1 MLLQEH
7 KNRLAPLRDAAVAP
21 QISFDQFRFAFYDR
35 LSGNGAVGG
44 FEYRYVD
51 AYRWACEQVTPTID
65 PGELIVGKC
74 CTPLTQQQQQRWQQL
89 QSFVETVSGTYQGQ
103 DSHMAIDYD
112 LVLQQGL
119 TGIGQTVARK
129 RAACDDQAK
138 IAFYDSCLGTLRGAI
153 RFSERYAEHA
163 EALAGQEADAVRKGE
178 LLEIARICRKVPA
191 FPAESFYEAVQSVH
205 FISLCLSFDPMR
217 HWAMQLFQLGRPDR
231 YLWPYYEKDLQ
242 SGKLTREEAQ
252 LLLDCLGIQIN
263 NRVSRG
269 LSTGY
274 MVGGRDSEGKP
285 VANDLTELCMNVV
298 EDNRLVYPAVGL
310 CYVPDM
316 PDHYLKRACEILA
329 QGCSH
334 PAIFNDDVI
343 ARGLQLYGVP
353 EQDSRRYIHSTC
365 VEITPE
371 GTSNVWVA
379 SPYINLV
386 APLMETMEEDHETME
401 SFLGA
406 VFRRLDKVI
415 EQGFLSKNESRKWR
429 AARSI
434 NPLLSCVVHDCLEQG
449 LDIERGG
456 ARYNW
461 IMPSFVGMANLAD
474 CLNTIDQVVFRQRK
488 FTMAQLR
495 QMTAANFEGFEAQRL
510 ELLNKVE
517 KYGNDDDTADCW
529 CNVITDHIV
538 AECGRYTPVFANA
551 RLVPSVFCWVM
562 HEELGRH
569 TGATPDGRKA
579 GFPLGDG
586 SGPAQGRER
595 KGPTASVLSSTK
607 WSHQEFIGGVAV
619 NMKFSKSAF
628 QAESCGK
635 MMALIKAFIERGGFE
650 IQINVVDRETL
661 LAARENPEQYQDL
674 VVRVGGYS
682 DYFVHLG
689 KSLQE
694 EVLLRTEHVL

>member
-1 MLLQEH
+1 MLLQEY
-7 KNRLAPLRDAAVAP
+7 KNRLAPLRDAAVA
-21 QISFDQFRFAFYDR
+21 SKANYDQFRFSFYDR
-35 LSGNGAVGG
+35 LSGNQELGTL
-44 FEYRYVD
+44 ERRYVD
-51 AYRWACEQVTPTID
+51 AYAWACEQVTPEID

-74 CTPLTQQQQQRWQQL
+74 STPLTQQQEQKWQQL
-89 QSFVETVSGTYQGQ
+89 QSFAETVSGTYQGQ
-103 DSHMAIDYD
+103 DSHMAIDYV
-112 LVLQQGL
+112 LVLRCGL
-119 TGIGQTVARK
+119 KGIGETVARK
-129 RAACDDQAK
+129 RETCDDPEK
-138 IAFYDSCLGTLRGAI
+138 IAFYDSCLGTLQSAI
-153 RFSERYAEHA
+153 RFAERYAEYA
-163 EALAGQEADAVRKGE
+163 DELARQEADPVRKLE
-178 LLEIARICRKVPA
+178 LEEIGRICRKVPA
-191 FPAESFYEAVQSVH
+191 CPAESFYEAVQSAH

-217 HWAMQLFQLGRPDR
+217 HCAMQLFQLGRPDQ

-242 SGKLTREEAQ
+242 SGKLTREYAQ
-252 LLLDCLGIQIN
+252 LLLDCLGIHIN
-263 NRVSRG
+263 NRVPRG
-269 LSTGY
+269 LSCGY

-298 EDNRLVYPAVGL
+298 EDNRLVYPSVGL

-316 PDHYLKRACEILA
+316 PDHYLQRACEILA

-343 ARGLQLYGVP
+343 AKGLQLYGVP
-353 EQDSRRYIHSTC
+353 EQDSHRYIHSTC

-386 APLMETMEEDHETME
+386 APLLETMEEDHETMA
-401 SFLGA
+401 SFLDA
-406 VFRRLDKVI
+406 VFARLDQAIK
-415 EQGFLSKNESRKWR
+415 QGFEAHNESRKWR
-429 AARSI
+429 ASRSI

-449 LDIERGG
+449 VDIERGG

-474 CLNTIDQVVFRQRK
+474 CLHTIDQMVFKQQK
-488 FTMAQLR
+488 FTMEQLR
-495 QMTAANFEGFEAQRL
+495 QMTAVNFEGFEAQRL

-517 KYGNDDDTADCW
+517 KYGNDNDAADCW

-538 AECGRYTPVFANA
+538 RECSGYTPVFSNA

-595 KGPTASVLSSTK
+595 KGPTASILSSTK

-635 MMALIKAFIERGGFE
+635 MMALIKAFIQRGGFE
-650 IQINVVDRETL
+650 IQINVVDRDTL
-661 LAARENPEQYQDL
+661 LAAREHPEQYQDL

-689 KSLQE
+689 ASLQE

>member
-7 KNRLAPLRDAAVAP
+7 KNRLSTLRDAAVAP
-21 QISFDQFRFAFYDR
+21 QITYDQFRFAFYDK
-35 LSGNGAVGG
+35 LSGNQELGT

-51 AYRWACEQVTPTID
+51 AYKWACEQVTPVID

-74 CTPLTQQQQQRWQQL
+74 RTPLTQQQEQRWQQL
-89 QSFVETVSGTYQGQ
+89 QSFVETISATYRGQ
-103 DSHMAIDYD
+103 DSHMGIDYD
-112 LVLQQGL
+112 LVLSRGL
-119 TGIGQTVARK
+119 KGIMDTVWEK
-129 RAACDDQAK
+129 KAACSDPAK
-138 IAFYDSCLGTLRGAI
+138 IAFYDSCLGTLQGAI
-153 RFSERYAEHA
+153 RFAERYAEYA
-163 EALAGQEADAVRKGE
+163 QELANLEEDHTRKSE
-178 LLEIARICRKVPA
+178 LTEIARICQKVPA
-191 FPAESFYEAVQSVH
+191 EPAGSFYEAVQSAH
-205 FISLCLSFDPMR
+205 FITLCLSFDPMR
-217 HWAMQLFQLGRPDR
+217 HWSMQLFQLGRPDR
-231 YLWPYYEKDLQ
+231 YLWPYYEKDIK

-274 MVGGRDSEGKP
+274 MVGGRDSDGKP
-285 VANDLTELCMNVV
+285 VANELTELCMNVV

-310 CYVPDM
+310 CYVPEM
-316 PDHYLKRACEILA
+316 PDRYLKRACEILA

-343 ARGLQLYGVP
+343 AKGLQIYGVP
-353 EQDSRRYIHSTC
+353 ERDSRRYIHSTC
-365 VEITPE
+365 VEVTPE
-371 GTSNVWVA
+371 AASNVWVA

-386 APLMETMEEDHETME
+386 APLLQTMEEDHETMA
-401 SFLGA
+401 SFLEA
-406 VFRRLDKVI
+406 VFVRLDKAI
-415 EQGFLSKNESRKWR
+415 KDGFEDQNESRKWR
-429 AARSI
+429 AERSI
-434 NPLLSCVVHDCLEQG
+434 NPLLSCVVNDCLERG
-449 LDIERGG
+449 VDIERGG

-474 CLNTIDQVVFRQRK
+474 CLNTIDEMVFKQRK
-488 FTMAQLR
+488 YTMAQLR
-495 QMTAANFEGFEAQRL
+495 QMTDANFEGYEAQRL

-538 AECGRYTPVFANA
+538 KECSRYTPVLPDA

-562 HEELGRH
+562 HEELGKH

-628 QAESCGK
+628 RAESCGK
-635 MMALIKAFIERGGFE
+635 MMALIKSFMERGGFE
-650 IQINVVDRETL
+650 IQINVIDREIL
-661 LAARENPEQYQDL
+661 LDAQKNPEQYQDL

-689 KSLQE
+689 AGLQA
-694 EVLLRTEHVL
+694 EVLLRTEHTL